1 MDKLLDKTMNFLY
14 KNNYNMDEEQAEVIR
29 YGLELLF
36 IKISFFV
43 CTMIIGIVMGS
54 VFECLIFTILFS
66 SIRTLAGGYH
76 ANTRMQCFIISMLT
90 FTSVLCLLKIIEIYE
105 YILLPIAVVAIIFS
119 IVIWEYSPVDTD
131 NKRLDND
138 EKILFRKKTRKMI
151 ITEIFIA
158 LIAYFVG
165 FLSVACSVF
174 LSLTITGLL
183 VIAELL
189 NKKGIE

>member
-14 KNNYNMDEEQAEVIR
+14 KNNDNMDEEQAEVIR

-54 VFECLIFTILFS
+54 FFECLIFTILFS
-66 SIRTLAGGYH
+66 NIRTLAGGYH
-76 ANTRMQCFIISMLT
+76 ANTRIQCFIISMLT
-90 FTSVLCLLKIIEIYE
+90 FTSVLCLLKIVEIYE
-105 YILLPIAVVAIIFS
+105 YILLPIAVVAIILS
-119 IVIWEYSPVDTD
+119 IVIWEYAPVDTD

-151 ITEIFIA
+151 ITEIVIA

>member
-14 KNNYNMDEEQAEVIR
+14 KNNDNMDEEQAEVIR

-36 IKISFFV
+36 IKISFFL

-90 FTSVLCLLKIIEIYE
+90 FTSGLCLLKIVEIYE